1 MRATCNDASIAGGGC
16 EILVVMNGIGI
27 TRSLGVC
34 RNQRRSERDLSVETL
49 SRISLHNL
57 PPFSTKRVIASRGGK
72 LVPKAFE
79 SKLFATED
87 SKACLAMNT
96 G

>member
-1 MRATCNDASIAGGGC
+1 MRATCDEASVAGGGC
-16 EILVVMNGIGI
+16 EPLVVMNRIGI
-27 TRSLGVC
+27 TGSLGVC
-34 RNQRRSERDLSVETL
+34 RNQRRSECDLSVETL

-57 PPFSTKRVIASRGGK
+57 PPLSTKWVIASRGGK
-72 LVPKAFE
+72 LVPKAYE